1 VPGTNVQTPMI
12 TRILRSLI
20 LLLCIAGNQLLAQQ
34 ADDRPVILTIGEST
48 TAGWGVPRDKS
59 YPAQLQQLL
68 DAAGYDYR
76 VVNHG
81 RSGSS
86 TTMAMSN
93 LHRGLTLQPEIVL
106 IALGGNDRSQRMGSD
121 QTEANLRKMV
131 SIFVLAG
138 AKVYLADRT
147 LTLDNFQDEEGSL
160 FAKLAGEEGASLMPS
175 IRTGIAGNPQLLLG
189 DMSHP
194 NSEGYTIVANR
205 IFNLLENDQAI
216 RK

>member
-1 VPGTNVQTPMI
+1 MHFMKICRAIAVFF
-12 TRILRSLI
+12 
-20 LLLCIAGNQLLAQQ
+20 LLLQGVSMNSVAQQ
-34 ADDRPVILTIGEST
+34 QDARPVILAIGEST

-68 DAAGYDYR
+68 DQDGYAYR

-86 TTMAMSN
+86 TQMAMSN
-93 LHRGLTLQPEIVL
+93 LHRGLTLQPAVVL
-106 IALGGNDRSQRMGSD
+106 IALGGNDRSQRMGSEM
-121 QTEANLRKMV
+121 TEANLRKMV

-147 LTLDNFQDEEGSL
+147 LTLDNFQDSGPSL
-160 FAKLAGEEGASLMPS
+160 FRRVAEEEGASLMPS
-175 IRTGIAGNPQLLLG
+175 IRTGLAGNPDLLLG

-194 NSEGYTIVANR
+194 NSEGYSIVANR
-205 IFNLLENDQAI
+205 IFKLLESDGAI
-216 RK
+216 VR

>member
-1 VPGTNVQTPMI
+1 MGISKTSKK
-12 TRILRSLI
+12 LLI
-20 LLLCIAGNQLLAQQ
+20 MLLCLATHPLVAQT
-34 ADDRPVILTIGEST
+34 ADDRPVILAIGEST

-68 DAAGYDYR
+68 DDAGYQYR

-106 IALGGNDRSQRMGSD
+106 IALGGNDRSQRMGAD
-121 QTEANLRKMV
+121 QTETNLRKMV

-147 LTLDNFQDEEGSL
+147 LTLDNFQDPGPSL
-160 FAKLAGEEGASLMPS
+160 FSQVAEEEKASLMPS

-205 IFNLLENDQAI
+205 IFRLLESDQSI